1 MNEEKIETEMTA
13 EEKLQYERERLI
25 KLLKA
30 RTPNAIYNSARETI
44 ESSVNTLSESDC
56 RAMYEIV
63 KKKGLM
69 GLMIGFTKK
78 KKALKKEIENDENL
92 QNAVENVKELVP
104 DTMKNKEEILK

>member
-1 MNEEKIETEMTA
+1 MNEEKNETKMTV
-13 EEKLQYERERLI
+13 EEKLQYERGRLI

-30 RTPNAIYNSARETI
+30 RTPKAIYNSARETI

-92 QNAVENVKELVP
+92 QNAVKNVKELVP
-104 DTMKNKEEILK
+104 DKMKNKEEILK

>member
-1 MNEEKIETEMTA
+1 
-13 EEKLQYERERLI
+13 
-25 KLLKA
+25 
-30 RTPNAIYNSARETI
+30 
-44 ESSVNTLSESDC
+44 
-56 RAMYEIV
+56 MYEIV

-104 DTMKNKEEILK
+104 DKTKNKEEILK